1 VDTLFQAIVIGVI
14 QGLTEFLPVSSSAH
28 LILVPRVL
36 GWNDPF
42 INSPAFDVM
51 LHMGTLAALIVYFWR
66 DLWRYLLAALAVLRD
81 RRVGTDPD
89 RRLAVLLAVSVIP
102 AALIGV
108 VLEDFI
114 DSFFRTDTGPLVV
127 CALLVVG
134 ALILFLAERAARH
147 VKEMADLRVGEAVM
161 IGLAQALAL
170 FPGIS
175 RSGITISAGL
185 FLGLERAAA
194 ARFAFL
200 MGTPIIAGAGLWKI
214 RELVSGGAGVFEPA
228 VLAAGVISSALAGL
242 AAIWFL
248 LRYLQNHSTDVFGLY
263 RLGAAAVFAGLLL
276 LR

>member
-1 VDTLFQAIVIGVI
+1 METLLQAIVIGVI
-14 QGLTEFLPVSSSAH
+14 QGLTEFLPISSSAH

-42 INSPAFDVM
+42 INSPAFQVM
-51 LHMGTLAALIVYFWR
+51 LHMGTLAALLVYFWR
-66 DLWRYLLAALAVLRD
+66 DLLRYAIAGLAVLRE
-81 RRVGTDPD
+81 RRIGADPD
-89 RRLAVLLAVSVIP
+89 RRLAVLLAASVIP

-108 VLEDFI
+108 LLEDFI
-114 DSFFRTDTGPLVV
+114 DTFFREQPLAI

-134 ALILFLAERAARH
+134 ALILFVAERAARH
-147 VKEMADLRVGEAVM
+147 TRQMSDLRVRDALG

-175 RSGITISAGL
+175 RSGVTIAAGL

-200 MGTPIIAGAGLWKI
+200 MGTPIIAGAGIWKF
-214 RELVSGGAGVFEPA
+214 RELVGPEAGTFEPA
-228 VLAAGVISSALAGL
+228 VLLAGVLASAVAGL
-242 AAIWFL
+242 AAIWIL
-248 LRYLQNHSTDVFGLY
+248 LRYLQNHSTDVFSFY
-263 RLGAAAVFAGLLL
+263 RVGAAVVFAGLLL

>member
-1 VDTLFQAIVIGVI
+1 MDLLLQAIVIGII
-14 QGLTEFLPVSSSAH
+14 QGLTEFLPISSSAH
-28 LILVPRVL
+28 LILVPQVL

-42 INSPAFDVM
+42 LNSPAFDVM
-51 LHMGTLAALIVYFWR
+51 LHMGTLAALLAYFWR
-66 DLWRYLLAALAVLRD
+66 DLWRYFVAFLAVLRD
-81 RRVGTDPD
+81 RRVGEDPD
-89 RRLAVLLAVSVIP
+89 RRLAVLLAVSVVP

-108 VLEDFI
+108 FLEDFI
-114 DSFFRTDTGPLVV
+114 DTFFRAEPLYV

-147 VKEMADLRVGEAVM
+147 VKKMSDLRVGEALG

-185 FLGLERAAA
+185 FFGLERAAA

-214 RELVSGGAGVFEPA
+214 RELISGDAGTFQPA
-228 VLAAGVISSALAGL
+228 VLAAGVVASALAGL
-242 AAIWFL
+242 AAIWLL
-248 LRYLQNHSTDVFGLY
+248 LRFLQTHSTDVFVIY
-263 RLGAAAVFAGLLL
+263 RLGAAALFASLLL

>member
-1 VDTLFQAIVIGVI
+1 METLLQAIVIGVI
-14 QGLTEFLPVSSSAH
+14 QGLTEFLPISSSAH
-28 LILVPRVL
+28 LILVPNLL

-42 INSPAFDVM
+42 LNSPAFDVM
-51 LHMGTLAALIVYFWR
+51 LHMGTLAALLVYFGR
-66 DLWRYLLAALAVLRD
+66 DLWRYFVAFLAVLRD
-81 RRVGTDPD
+81 RRIGSDPD
-89 RRLAVLLAVSVIP
+89 RRLAVLLAVSVVP

-108 VLEDFI
+108 LLEDFI
-114 DSFFRTDTGPLVV
+114 DTFFREQPLVI

-134 ALILFLAERAARH
+134 AVILFLAERAARH
-147 VKEMADLRVGEAVM
+147 TRAMSDLRVPEALA

-200 MGTPIIAGAGLWKI
+200 MGTPIIAGAGIWKL
-214 RELVSGGAGVFEPA
+214 REIFGGEAGTFEPA
-228 VLAAGVISSALAGL
+228 VLAAGVIASALAGL
-242 AAIWFL
+242 VAIWVL
-248 LRYLQNHSTDVFGLY
+248 LRFLQTHSTDVFVLY

-276 LR
+276 VR

>member
-1 VDTLFQAIVIGVI
+1 MDTLFQAIVIGVI

-28 LILVPRVL
+28 LILVPKVL

-42 INSPAFDVM
+42 INSATFDVM
-51 LHMGTLAALIVYFWR
+51 LHMGTLAALLAYFWR
-66 DLWRYLLAALAVLRD
+66 DLWRYFVAGLAVIRD

-89 RRLAVLLAVSVIP
+89 RRLAVLLAASAIP
-102 AALIGV
+102 AALLGV
-108 VLEDFI
+108 ALE
-114 DSFFRTDTGPLVV
+114 SFFDTYFREQPLFI
-127 CALLVVG
+127 CAFLVVG
-134 ALILFLAERAARH
+134 AVILFLAERAARH
-147 VKEMADLRVGEAVM
+147 VKQMSDLTVREALG
-161 IGLAQALAL
+161 IGVAQALAL

-214 RELVSGGAGVFEPA
+214 RQLVGGGAGAFEPA
-228 VLAAGVISSALAGL
+228 VLAAGVIASAVAGL
-242 AAIWFL
+242 AAIWLL
-248 LRYLQNHSTDVFGLY
+248 LRYLQSHSTDVFAIY
-263 RLGAAAVFAGLLL
+263 RIGAAVVFAALLL